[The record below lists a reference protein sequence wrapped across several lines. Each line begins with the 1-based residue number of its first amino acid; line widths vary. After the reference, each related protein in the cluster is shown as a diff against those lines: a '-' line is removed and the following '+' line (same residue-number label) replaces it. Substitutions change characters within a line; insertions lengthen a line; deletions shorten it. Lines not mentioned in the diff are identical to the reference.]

1 MKISKE
7 SKELLL
13 FITKEMIRFQ
23 QSKNLRVGILQK
35 PYLYVIPHNTICVDA
50 NDEIHLL
57 WKAI

>member
-57 WKAI
+57 

>member
-35 PYLYVIPHNTICVDA
+35 PYLYSANVCNTP
-50 NDEIHLL
+50 
-57 WKAI
+57 